1 MNFSYR
7 TVSQKMLSIV
17 YNKILAR
24 TNWKKRERTKWNKK
38 KMNKNDSVLYEAFLT
53 RVKVLKIVQREHLI
67 PINFFLM
74 TRYFA
79 SKIQQK

>member
-17 YNKILAR
+17 YNKIFAR

-38 KMNKNDSVLYEAFLT
+38 KNEQEWQCALRSISNTSESIENCPKRTSNSNKFLPND
-53 RVKVLKIVQREHLI
+53 
-67 PINFFLM
+67 
-74 TRYFA
+74 
-79 SKIQQK
+79 

>member
-1 MNFSYR
+1 
-7 TVSQKMLSIV
+7 
-17 YNKILAR
+17 
-24 TNWKKRERTKWNKK
+24 
-38 KMNKNDSVLYEAFLT
+38 MNKNDSVLYEAFLT

-79 SKIQQK
+79 SKIQQKQNKKKMRLCCEFRSVTAIRTAAKWKNNF